1 MSVQD
6 VIERSRD
13 LMTARLVF
21 AEPVREGGVTVI
33 AAARVGGGGG
43 GGMGGRGEPATQ
55 EHGSGGGFGVTGR
68 PVGAFVVREG
78 TVRWRPAVD
87 VNRAIAIG
95 GVVAVTGLLVL
106 GSLLRG
112 RPGRRGR
119 R

>member
-43 GGMGGRGEPATQ
+43 GGEGKSATDEQ
-55 EHGSGGGFGVTGR
+55 GSGGGFGVTGR

-87 VNRAIAIG
+87 VNRAIAIA
-95 GVVAVTGLLVL
+95 GVVAVTGLVVL

-112 RPGRRGR
+112 RPGRR
-119 R
+119 